1 MQPAQ
6 SMFDYFEDRTLPAKF
21 ERFDEEHP
29 DVYRQLVQLT
39 REWMSV
45 GHRKLGIAT
54 LFERL
59 RWEWHVSGLAD
70 EDGTT
75 EQIERRADDYGK
87 AFRAAIAKHSFADIA
102 IASGFT
108 AEQVAA

>member
-1 MQPAQ
+1 
-6 SMFDYFEDRTLPAKF
+6 MFDYFEDRTLRAKF

-29 DVYRQLVQLT
+29 DVYRQLVRLA

-59 RWEWHVSGLAD
+59 RWELHVSGLAD
-70 EDGTT
+70 EDGYKLNNSY
-75 EQIERRADDYGK
+75 RAFYARKIMAENPDLDGI
-87 AFRAAIAKHSFADIA
+87 FETRTQ
-102 IASGFT
+102 T
-108 AEQVAA
+108 ALR

>member
-1 MQPAQ
+1 
-6 SMFDYFEDRTLPAKF
+6 MFEYFEDRTLRAKF

-29 DVYRQLVQLT
+29 DVYRQLVRLT

-70 EDGTT
+70 EDGYKLNNSY
-75 EQIERRADDYGK
+75 RAFYARKIMAENPDLDGI
-87 AFRAAIAKHSFADIA
+87 FETRTQ
-102 IASGFT
+102 T
-108 AEQVAA
+108 ALR

>member
-1 MQPAQ
+1 MQPTQ
-6 SMFDYFEDRTLPAKF
+6 SMFDYFEDRTLRAKF

-29 DVYRQLVQLT
+29 DVYRQLVRLT

-70 EDGTT
+70 EDGYKLNNSY
-75 EQIERRADDYGK
+75 RAFYARKIMAENPDLDGI
-87 AFRAAIAKHSFADIA
+87 FETRTQ
-102 IASGFT
+102 T
-108 AEQVAA
+108 ALR

>member
-1 MQPAQ
+1 
-6 SMFDYFEDRTLPAKF
+6 MFDYFEDRTLRAKF
-21 ERFDEEHP
+21 ERFHEEHP
-29 DVYRQLVQLT
+29 DVYRQLVRLT

-70 EDGTT
+70 EDGYKLNNSY
-75 EQIERRADDYGK
+75 RAFYARKSMAENPDLDGI
-87 AFRAAIAKHSFADIA
+87 FETRTQ
-102 IASGFT
+102 T
-108 AEQVAA
+108 ALR